1 MPLKDVLNVLSKS
14 SPYAVST
21 ENKYTD
27 PQNQLDQIKKDLYV
41 AMPIERRVREVIRE
55 LNSVP
60 KQVFFLCGS
69 SGDGKSELLVQAKTQ
84 AATNLRFHFDATHS
98 FDPHET
104 AIQTLDKLFDEF
116 EHSTFSLVVGINIGM
131 LGNYAQEG
139 RNMLFKSAI
148 TAYQQNKIQITGFT
162 FVNFEDY
169 PKFQITKDSVQADF
183 SRKILARI
191 TSPDSMLYSNY
202 QQEFA
207 TPADTESI
215 RIVTNYRLLCL
226 PGVQDVIVE
235 LLFKARLVRDQFLTA
250 RNLLDFVYQ
259 LLTGP
264 GYLFDN
270 LFSGGDNELTDK
282 LLEFD
287 PALLRT
293 KAIDR
298 FLITTALKIENAQFD
313 EFCGEVNERY
323 NLPHLTNPKSYIRL
337 FYILKYSDL
346 LSNFPQQFQ
355 PDFEQRLLNDYLNVY
370 RLHVFYEDSPTCRE
384 KLKTFYNKQLISAL
398 RLYINRNAPQLS
410 NKQFL
415 IAQLDTYKI
424 AAQLDIKPDIAAIK
438 ANKMVKLNAF
448 VAQLKVGEDALA
460 IELNINLFEL
470 LERINAGYRP
480 SKNDRSAVILLNEV
494 ASKIILIAR
503 KSSELMVSSE
513 SAAQYKFSL
522 DDDYIEAEEL

>member
-1 MPLKDVLNVLSKS
+1 MRFKDALNVLSKS
-14 SPYAVST
+14 SSYAVST

-41 AMPIERRVREVIRE
+41 TMPIEHKVNGVIQQ
-55 LNSVP
+55 LNAAS

-84 AATNLRFHFDATHS
+84 ASTNIRFHFDATHS

-116 EHSTFSLVVGINIGM
+116 EQGEFSLVVGINVGM
-131 LGNYAQEG
+131 LGNYEQGG
-139 RNMLFKSAI
+139 RNALFKSAI
-148 TAYQQNKIQITGFT
+148 KAYQHNKSQMAGFI

-169 PKFQITKDSVQADF
+169 PKFQIIKNAIQADF
-183 SRKILARI
+183 ACKILARI
-191 TSPDSMLYSNY
+191 TSFDSLLFKIY
-202 QQEFA
+202 QQENVNQL
-207 TPADTESI
+207 DEESQ
-215 RIVTNYRLLCL
+215 RVVMNYRFLCL
-226 PGVQDVIVE
+226 PGVQEVIVE
-235 LLFKARLVRDQFLTA
+235 LLFKARLVRDQFVTA

-270 LFSGGDNELTDK
+270 LFSGGDNELAEK
-282 LLEFD
+282 LVEFD

-298 FLITTALKIENAQFD
+298 FLMAADLKLENEPFNI
-313 EFCGEVNERY
+313 FCSEMLEKLG
-323 NLPHLTNPKSYIRL
+323 LPKLVNPKSYIRL
-337 FYILKYSDL
+337 FYILTKTEL
-346 LSNFPQQFQ
+346 TAIFPLQFRQ
-355 PDFEQRLLNDYLNVY
+355 DFEQRLLNDYLDVY
-370 RLHVFYEDSPTCRE
+370 RLHFFYDDTPACRE
-384 KLKTFYNKQLISAL
+384 KLKAFYNKQLISAL

-415 IAQLDTYKI
+415 VAQIDTYMI
-424 AAQLDIKPDIAAIK
+424 AAQLDIKPDIVAIK
-438 ANKMVKLNAF
+438 ANSEVKQHAF
-448 VAQLKVGEDALA
+448 IAQLKVGNEVLA

-494 ASKIILIAR
+494 ASKIALIAR
-503 KSSELMVSSE
+503 ESSELLISSE
-513 SAAQYKFSL
+513 SAQYKFSL

>member
-1 MPLKDVLNVLSKS
+1 MRFRDVLNVLSKS
-14 SPYAVST
+14 SSYAVST

-27 PQNQLDQIKKDLYV
+27 PQNQLDKIKKDLYV
-41 AMPIERRVREVIRE
+41 AMPIEHRVHEVIRQ
-55 LNSVP
+55 LNSAP

-69 SGDGKSELLVQAKTQ
+69 SGDGKSELLVQAKTL
-84 AATNLRFHFDATHS
+84 ASTNIRFHFDATHS

-116 EHSTFSLVVGINIGM
+116 EQGEFSLVVGINVGM
-131 LGNYAQEG
+131 LGNYEQEG
-139 RNMLFKSAI
+139 QNTLFKSAVSS
-148 TAYQQNKIQITGFT
+148 YQQNKTQVAGFT

-169 PKFQITKDSVQADF
+169 PKFQITHDGVQADF
-183 SRKILARI
+183 SRKILARL
-191 TSPDSMLYSNY
+191 TSSDSKLFSNY
-202 QQEFA
+202 LQEITIPPDA
-207 TPADTESI
+207 ESL
-215 RIVTNYRLLCL
+215 RVVTNYRLLCL

-250 RNLLDFVYQ
+250 RSLLDFIYQ
-259 LLTGP
+259 ILTGP

-270 LFSGGDNELTDK
+270 LFSGGDNELADK
-282 LLEFD
+282 LVEFD

-298 FLITTALKIENAQFD
+298 FLMAADLKLENEQFD
-313 EFCGEVNERY
+313 MFCSEMLEKFG
-323 NLPHLTNPKSYIRL
+323 LPQLTNPKSYIRL
-337 FYILKYSDL
+337 FYILTNTELVAS
-346 LSNFPQQFQ
+346 FPRQFQ
-355 PDFEQRLLNDYLNVY
+355 QDFEQRLLNDYLDVY
-370 RLHVFYEDSPTCRE
+370 RLHVFYDDTPACRE
-384 KLKTFYNKQLISAL
+384 KVKAFYNKQLISAL

-415 IAQLDTYKI
+415 VAQFDSYKI

-438 ANKMVKLNAF
+438 ANKITKPNAF
-448 VAQLKVGEDALA
+448 IAQLKVGEDILA

-494 ASKIILIAR
+494 ASKIALTARECRELLI
-503 KSSELMVSSE
+503 SSE
-513 SAAQYKFSL
+513 SSQYKFSL